1 MSNLNL
7 NKVVLCGKLTA
18 DVELKKTTNGKSVCS
33 LTLAINR
40 RPYLDNNGH
49 KVVEAD
55 FPNCVVWGKTA
66 EIIATYF
73 KKGSSLCITGAIL
86 TRSWEKDGQKH
97 YVTEINVDEAMFVDS
112 KSDKKQDAAAYVPE
126 AYGSPTFTS
135 GANVPNFEEIPID
148 EDLPC

>member
-18 DVELKKTTNGKSVCS
+18 DVELKITTNGKSVCS
-33 LTLAINR
+33 FSLAVNR

-55 FPNCVVWGKTA
+55 FPNCVAWGKTA

-73 KKGSSLCITGAIL
+73 KKGSSLCITGAVL

-97 YVTEINVDEAMFVDS
+97 YVTEINVDEAMFVDFR
-112 KSDKKQDAAAYVPE
+112 SDKKQESATPVSEALGNSTVAAGADVPK
-126 AYGSPTFTS
+126 
-135 GANVPNFEEIPID
+135 FEEIDPD
-148 EDLPC
+148 LDLPM

>member
-18 DVELKKTTNGKSVCS
+18 DVELKQTTNGKKFTSFN
-33 LTLAINR
+33 LAVNR

-49 KVVEAD
+49 KVVEPD
-55 FPNCVVWGKTA
+55 FINCSAWSKTA

-73 KKGSSLCITGAIL
+73 KKGSSLCITGSIQ

-97 YVTEINVDEAMFVDS
+97 FATEVLVDEAMFVDS
-112 KSDKKQDAAAYVPE
+112 KSDKKQEAAYVPE
-126 AYGSPTFTS
+126 AYRPEMEE
-135 GANVPNFEEIPID
+135 VQDDELPLPFE
-148 EDLPC
+148 